1 MNDFYMIDEND
12 IERIETARGC
22 GTCELY
28 FDWLPGCPHYC
39 AKWALAKDEKDRTER
54 DKQIVQEYK
63 ERKK

>member
-1 MNDFYMIDEND
+1 MKRYISRF
-12 IERIETARGC
+12 ARC
-22 GTCELY
+22 IMRFLMSE
-28 FDWLPGCPHYC
+28 LPGCPHYC

>member
-22 GTCELY
+22 SKCELY
-28 FDWLPGCPHYC
+28 FDWLPGCPYYC